1 VLAQPAARRAV
12 AVGVG
17 RRPAGV
23 VGVRADLFHQRV
35 GRVGEVGD
43 VGRPRSGHEHEVQ
56 DAVAVDVGGRRV
68 ADVGVLDGGGVADQH
83 GRVVGGDVVGVGLGA
98 HQVGAVRRADDEL
111 VDEVVVLGSVVRDL
125 VAKGVHAGRR
135 VDLLGRKRRIPR
147 VGRARVGR
155 ARQRDGDDA
164 VDGARVD
171 VLAEPVEPVGPK
183 GPADR
188 ADGVRI
194 GGVARDGLERLLEQL
209 ALALGGLPV
218 GGVVA
223 GGAAGR
229 VPVPDRAGAGRP
241 DARVVLEPAG
251 AGGQRDE
258 AAVAI
263 LGPADDHLLGFVV
276 GLVVDVDV
284 VAVGAVFA
292 VGAVGNV
299 KVVVRVEHVVGPGI
313 VGVDQVVE
321 LVGPVLDDVLEDGV
335 ALGHAGLL
343 LEERVVVG
351 HEEGEAHPE
360 GVDLVLGVVGGVA
373 ESLVGAGVGGLAL
386 LVVVPAGRG
395 GRR

>member
-183 GPADR
+183 
-188 ADGVRI
+188 
-194 GGVARDGLERLLEQL
+194 GLERLLEQL